1 MEDDATNEAAQ
12 LDEAR
17 HASDKI
23 EELPEK
29 PISDRDAESI
39 KGGRAVLHDDES
51 PKE

>member
-1 MEDDATNEAAQ
+1 MEDDATKAAQ
-12 LDEAR
+12 LDESR
-17 HASDKI
+17 HAADKI